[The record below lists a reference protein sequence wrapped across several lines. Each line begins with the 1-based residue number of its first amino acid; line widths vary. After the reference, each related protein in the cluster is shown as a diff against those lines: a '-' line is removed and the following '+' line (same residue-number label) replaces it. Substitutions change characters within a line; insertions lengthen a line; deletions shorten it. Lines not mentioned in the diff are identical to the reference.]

1 MTSLDVVFSN
11 EIAEMKEKLGRME
24 VSMYSFG
31 SSIHDKVEAELKELK
46 TKLNNSGDFVVVNT
60 RDEQIL
66 ADIQELKDENKLL
79 KSVIK
84 EVYKSLYDVLPYASQ
99 QHFLNKYPKV
109 DEMLE
114 ELK

>member
-1 MTSLDVVFSN
+1 
-11 EIAEMKEKLGRME
+11 MKEKLSRME

-46 TKLNNSGDFVVVNT
+46 TKMNNSGDFVVVNT

-66 ADIQELKDENKLL
+66 TDIQELKDENKLL

-84 EVYKSLYDVLPYASQ
+84 DSMYALLSYRPECTPTRGCN
-99 QHFLNKYPKV
+99 LISDNTNKKIYEIIKQ
-109 DEMLE
+109 LE
-114 ELK
+114 